1 MFKTNKFKYF
11 SLFAG
16 LLILLATTS
25 FLSCSQDQDQS
36 SSSTSLYTDAEKA
49 QIHSLAAKYGLTIK
63 IDESETAVKY
73 TLEQFDA
80 SFKDLSKT
88 VSDTVSLAS
97 FTDATGKT
105 VLKPTAQISN
115 QRIKLRSTEFI
126 DCSCSQDHSSDPYT
140 FSCRVE
146 FDGWT
151 TSESFTVSSQEFM
164 IFSEMYN
171 RQSYNFNASSQTL
184 DCTYSYQI
192 ELFIGGVIPF
202 TGTITVHA
210 TPKGGTYSYKY

>member
-1 MFKTNKFKYF
+1 MYKTNKFKYF
-11 SLFAG
+11 SLFVG

-49 QIHSLAAKYGLTIK
+49 QIYSLAAKYGLTIK
-63 IDESETAVKY
+63 IDESDAVKY

-80 SFKDLSKT
+80 SFKNLSKT

-105 VLKPTAQISN
+105 VLKPTSQISN
-115 QRIKLRSTEFI
+115 QRIKLRSTEI
-126 DCSCSQDHSSDPYT
+126 IECSCSEGHYFDLYT
-140 FSCRVE
+140 ISCRVE
-146 FDGWT
+146 LDGWT
-151 TSESFTVSSQEFM
+151 TFEVFTASPSNCT
-164 IFSEMYN
+164 ITSEMYT
-171 RQSYNFNASSQTL
+171 RQSYNFNASTQTL

-192 ELFIGGVIPF
+192 TLLGQGSSSPH
-202 TGTITVHA
+202 TGIIKVHA
-210 TPKGGTYSYKY
+210 TPKGGTYSYN